1 MILLFVL
8 FDYFLYNLQHINN
21 FHNLLFK
28 PICDLLIK
36 ILLKQYFF
44 YKLNKYY
51 LNSSAS
57 KILVIKD
64 VLIYFFSFL
73 LKN

>member
-1 MILLFVL
+1 MILLFVI
-8 FDYFLYNLQHINN
+8 FDYFLYNLQYINN
-21 FHNLLFK
+21 FYNLLFK
-28 PICDLLIK
+28 PIYDLLIK
-36 ILLKQYFF
+36 NLLKQYFF
-44 YKLNKYY
+44 YKLDKYY

-57 KILVIKD
+57 KLLVIKV